1 MNIERLTIKGS
12 PYIGVFTVMTES
24 MILVPFNLN
33 KKELKTIKQ
42 NTDLKIISVNLADS
56 SLLGILSKGKQEKLV
71 VSELVSD
78 KEIKSLEKE
87 IDVLRIEK
95 ASALGNMIALN
106 DNYCVLSSKFF
117 NQEQLKELKEFLKVK
132 LIDATI
138 NNSELIGSNMVLT
151 NNGFVVSPRIKE
163 KEFVLLE
170 KELKLEGLT
179 STINYGDSFVGLGL
193 IANSKTAFVGSRT
206 SGIELMR
213 IDEALSKR

>member
-1 MNIERLTIKGS
+1 
-12 PYIGVFTVMTES
+12 
-24 MILVPFNLN
+24 
-33 KKELKTIKQ
+33 
-42 NTDLKIISVNLADS
+42 
-56 SLLGILSKGKQEKLV
+56 
-71 VSELVSD
+71 
-78 KEIKSLEKE
+78 
-87 IDVLRIEK
+87 
-95 ASALGNMIALN
+95 MIALN